1 MTTVGRPRAFDRE
14 AALANAMRVFWS
26 KGYASAS
33 MNDLCTAMRIRSP
46 SLYAA
51 FGSKEAL
58 YLEALEYYV
67 ATIGNAVWGKLEDA
81 GTARAGVEAFLLAA
95 TEALPAS
102 DEVPAGCMS
111 TLAGLGDEWPDA
123 IARVA
128 RDIRS
133 ACLGH
138 LVSRLAMAVAEG
150 ELPLTADIGRL
161 SRFYLGV
168 FQGMASQAR
177 DGAARDDLRGIVE
190 TAMAAWP
197 EPPPVRG
204 GGEDA
209 CGSARG

>member
-1 MTTVGRPRAFDRE
+1 MTTVGRPREFDRE
-14 AALANAMRVFWS
+14 AALTNAMRVFWS

-33 MNDLCTAMRIRSP
+33 MTDLCSAMRIRSP

-58 YLEALEYYV
+58 YLEALDHYV
-67 ATIGNAVWGKLEDA
+67 TTIGNAVWGKLE
-81 GTARAGVEAFLLAA
+81 GGRTARAGVEAFLLAA

-102 DEVPAGCMS
+102 EGVPAGCMS

-128 RDIRS
+128 REIRS
-133 ACLGH
+133 SCLGH
-138 LVSRLAMAVAEG
+138 LASRLTMAVAEG
-150 ELPLTADIGRL
+150 ELPATVDVGQL

-190 TAMAAWP
+190 TAIAAWP
-197 EPPPVRG
+197 ERP
-204 GGEDA
+204 
-209 CGSARG
+209 